1 MLDYA
6 LIVTVIIGI
15 TELIKQA
22 IPDKFSSLKK
32 FIPIVSLALGVVS
45 GIVYVDEVLRTQVF
59 IGLAMGLAA
68 SGLFDIA
75 SIPKKK

>member
-22 IPDKFSSLKK
+22 IPDKFSYLKK
-32 FIPIVSLALGVVS
+32 FIPIVSLALGVVG